1 MRFAVI
7 WLLVVMILEFWS
19 ISQVSHHIGFWAT
32 FILLIAGFIFGLKL
46 LRAQGI
52 NSMMKSA
59 QQMQAGESPMGT
71 IAEGIVKG
79 FAGILLIIP
88 GFFSDIVALIIL
100 VPFVRKTFARYL
112 ARNGQ
117 FKGFAGNG
125 FGAGGFGMGGFGKP
139 GANDSFSG
147 GNVYEH
153 EGSAKSGELLEGH
166 VIEHDPDEKKK

>member
-1 MRFAVI
+1 MRFAVL
-7 WLLVVMILEFWS
+7 WLLMVIILEFWS

-32 FILLIAGFIFGLKL
+32 LVLLAAGFIFGLKL

-59 QQMQAGESPMGT
+59 QQMQVGESPMGT

-88 GFFSDIVALIIL
+88 GFFSDMVALIIL
-100 VPFVRKTFARYL
+100 LPFVRKGFARYL

-125 FGAGGFGMGGFGKP
+125 FGMGSFGMGGFGQP
-139 GANDSFSG
+139 GANDSSG

-153 EGSAKSGELLEGH
+153 EGSAKAGELLEGE
-166 VIEHDPDEKKK
+166 VIEHDPDAKKK